1 MRTFTDESGAA
12 WTASAREERTPRHHG
27 RWYLVFH
34 PAAGSAGSAGAPLL
48 SMPEVRWQ
56 TRATAERTLRTMS
69 VFELRR
75 RLRSVRERALPVHGA
90 APTDSKQPPLLPER
104 DRAHAD

>member
-34 PAAGSAGSAGAPLL
+34 PASDASAGAPLL

-56 TRATAERTLRTMS
+56 TRATAERTLGTMS

-75 RLRSVRERALPVHGA
+75 RLRSVLERALPEHGA
-90 APTDSKQPPLLPER
+90 APTDSIQPPLLPER
-104 DRAHAD
+104 DRALAD